1 MGGGPMN
8 DLAQRLSAA
17 AEEAADT
24 DYEALRARVFA
35 TSRRLGRRRRVVAA
49 GAVLALGGAVAG
61 AVGLV
66 PHRHSGPAPASAPP
80 ALVYLRETGGRLAVV
95 TVSGDHTTTT
105 DFGPVGQ
112 ADQLRL
118 VSPDGNRVALVVT
131 PDTHNYASGDL
142 VIVSPG

>member
-61 AVGLV
+61 GVGLV
-66 PHRHSGPAPASAPP
+66 AAADGKVTPLSGADWGFFAWSNNGAYRAYLSALPSAGIVVARPDGTVLSDTPLRYWPGCPEPP
-80 ALVYLRETGGRLAVV
+80 AAAGCGSVLAV
-95 TVSGDHTTTT
+95 SD
-105 DFGPVGQ
+105 
-112 ADQLRL
+112 
-118 VSPDGNRVALVVT
+118 DGRYV
-131 PDTHNYASGDL
+131 
-142 VIVSPG
+142 